1 MAAPRDEHYPRI
13 VSDVYPGIDPSKFKG
28 IHKGKVVF
36 ITGGATGIGLGAAKG
51 FAESGANVFI
61 AARRLPQLQAAKAEI
76 EKLGAKVGI
85 ASVDVTNYES
95 VKAGVSAAVELF
107 GRIDIVIANAGRYPE
122 TGTKLGDYDPEDWA
136 SLVDLNLQ
144 GTYFTLHATLPELLK
159 TGNGYF
165 IAVSSSMAQ
174 TRIPGESAYNITKHA
189 VNRLIEW
196 VDIEYKKD
204 GIKAFSINP
213 GAVLTPGSKHLSE
226 SNEFKDLNL
235 FTMSPRLFA
244 WTAVR
249 LASGSEDWLAGR
261 FFDAT
266 WNLDEIAKSK
276 SEIVDQDVLKN
287 RLALPL

>member
-1 MAAPRDEHYPRI
+1 MVAPRDEKYPTLVHDI
-13 VSDVYPGIDPSKFKG
+13 YPGVEPSKFKG
-28 IHKGKVVF
+28 THNGKVLF
-36 ITGGATGIGLGAAKG
+36 ITGGATGIGLETAKA
-51 FAESGANVFI
+51 FAQSGANVFI

-85 ASVDVTNYES
+85 ASVDVTSYES

-107 GRIDIVIANAGRYPE
+107 GRIDIVIANAGLYPE
-122 TGTKLGDYDPEDWA
+122 TQTKLGDYDPKDWV
-136 SLVDLNLQ
+136 SCIDSNLQ
-144 GTYFTLHATLPELLK
+144 GTYFTLHATLPELAK

-165 IAVSSSMAQ
+165 IALSSSLAQ
-174 TRIPGESAYNITKHA
+174 ARIPGESAYNITKHA

-204 GIKAFSINP
+204 GVKAFAVHP
-213 GAVLTPGSKHLSE
+213 GLIETDLSKQIRE
-226 SNEFKDLNL
+226 TTFKDVGLP
-235 FTMSPRLFA
+235 MQSPRLFA

-249 LASGSEDWLAGR
+249 LTSGSEDWLSGR
-261 FFDAT
+261 FYDST
-266 WNLDEIAKSK
+266 WDLDEIAKSK

>member
-1 MAAPRDEHYPRI
+1 MVAPRDEQYPSLA
-13 VSDVYPGIDPSKFKG
+13 SDVYPGIEPSKFKG
-28 IHKGKVVF
+28 IHNGKVLF
-36 ITGGATGIGLGAAKG
+36 ITGGATGIGLETAKA
-51 FAESGANVFI
+51 FAQSGASVFI

-85 ASVDVTNYES
+85 ASVDVTSYES
-95 VKAGVSAAVELF
+95 LKAGVTAAIELF

-122 TGTKLGDYDPEDWA
+122 TQKN
-136 SLVDLNLQ
+136 SNLQ
-144 GTYFTLHATLPELLK
+144 GTYFTLHATLPELVK
-159 TGNGYF
+159 AGNGYF
-165 IAVSSSMAQ
+165 IALSSALAQ

-204 GIKAFSINP
+204 GIKAFAVHP
-213 GAVLTPGSKHLSE
+213 GLIKTDLSKQIWETTL
-226 SNEFKDLNL
+226 KGLDIP
-235 FTMSPRLFA
+235 TQSPRLFA

-249 LASGSEDWLAGR
+249 LTSGSEDWLSGR
-261 FFDAT
+261 FYDST

-276 SEIVDQDVLKN
+276 SEIVDQDALKN

>member
-1 MAAPRDEHYPRI
+1 MAAPRDEKYPTL
-13 VSDVYPGIDPSKFKG
+13 VHDVYPGIEPSKFKG
-28 IHKGKVVF
+28 SHNGKVVF
-36 ITGGATGIGLGAAKG
+36 ITGGATGIGLETAKA
-51 FAESGANVFI
+51 FAQSGASVFI

-85 ASVDVTNYES
+85 ASVDVTSYES

-107 GRIDIVIANAGRYPE
+107 GRIDIVIANAGLYPE
-122 TGTKLGDYDPEDWA
+122 TQTN
-136 SLVDLNLQ
+136 SNLQ
-144 GTYFTLHATLPELLK
+144 GTYFTLHATLPELVK

-165 IAVSSSMAQ
+165 IALSSSLAQ
-174 TRIPGESAYNITKHA
+174 ARIPGESAYNITKHA

-204 GIKAFSINP
+204 GVKAFAVHP
-213 GAVLTPGSKHLSE
+213 GLIETDLSKQIRE
-226 SNEFKDLNL
+226 TTFKDVGLP
-235 FTMSPRLFA
+235 MQSPKLFA

-249 LASGSEDWLAGR
+249 LTSGSEDWLSGR
-261 FFDAT
+261 FYDST
-266 WNLDEIAKSK
+266 WDLDEIAKSK